1 MWTGGVVWGFREWT
15 GRHIRALTRTLL
27 LLLVFVQPD
36 GGRSMSGPPP
46 AAAPELG
53 PDKEAGGPA
62 AEVCMRW
69 GLCGLLLSSPVC
81 DSTCLSLP
89 IWVGEALAPPQE
101 SDTHSR

>member
-1 MWTGGVVWGFREWT
+1 MRAGGGVWGFREWT
-15 GRHIRALTRTLL
+15 GRHIQALTRTPL

-36 GGRSMSGPPP
+36 GGRSMRGPQP

-69 GLCGLLLSSPVC
+69 GLCGLLLSSPG
-81 DSTCLSLP
+81 L
-89 IWVGEALAPPQE
+89 
-101 SDTHSR
+101 